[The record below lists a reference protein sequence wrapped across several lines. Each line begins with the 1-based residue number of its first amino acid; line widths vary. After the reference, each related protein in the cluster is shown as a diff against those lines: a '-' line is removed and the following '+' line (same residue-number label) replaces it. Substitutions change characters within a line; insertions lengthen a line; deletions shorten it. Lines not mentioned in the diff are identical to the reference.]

1 MTEVHIS
8 DLDAWCGIQFA
19 DLQSNPL
26 YYAHNLYLND
36 SLVTEVVVPEH
47 ITALSDFAF
56 EYCDSLHSVTLPAG
70 LNSIGSA
77 FICCYNLNH
86 IECRAVVPPV
96 VDGAYYGVFEN
107 VSLHIPCAD
116 RAAYEAHPIWGT
128 VANIT

>member
-1 MTEVHIS
+1 MDQTLILAEAKPIE
-8 DLDAWCGIQFA
+8 
-19 DLQSNPL
+19 
-26 YYAHNLYLND
+26 YLND

-96 VDGAYYGVFEN
+96 VDTMRLDRQ
-107 VSLHIPCAD
+107 LHIVSPGPLYSRQMYLVSIQCYPK
-116 RAAYEAHPIWGT
+116 R
-128 VANIT
+128 